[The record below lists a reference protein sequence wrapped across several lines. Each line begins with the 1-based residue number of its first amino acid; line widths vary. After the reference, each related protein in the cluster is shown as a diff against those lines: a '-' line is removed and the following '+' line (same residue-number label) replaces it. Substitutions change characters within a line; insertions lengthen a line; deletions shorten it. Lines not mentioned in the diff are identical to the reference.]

1 MDFSLSSETEAVR
14 DLATRILTEQSTV
27 DRLAEL
33 DAGDDWID
41 RRTYRELAEAGI
53 VGIALPEDVG
63 GAGLGFLELHYALE
77 QVGATAAHV
86 PLWETAV
93 VAGLAISR
101 HGTDEQRRRLLPGVA
116 SGETLLT
123 GALAESGPS
132 DARSPATVARR
143 DDSGWRLDGAKTQV
157 PLARSVDRILVSAG
171 TDDGALGLFLLD
183 PSAEG
188 VTLEDQDTVSGK
200 PHQLLRLEQAL
211 VADEDVL
218 GEVDGSEMLHDV
230 LLHAEAGLASV
241 QSGVCAAALKLSATY
256 TSEREQFGR
265 PIASFQA
272 VGQRVADAY
281 IDTEA
286 VRLAALQ
293 AAWRLAEGM
302 DATEA
307 VAIAKWWAAEAG
319 HRVLHAAHH
328 VHGGVGID
336 YEYPLH
342 RYFMLGKQIEF
353 VLGHGTQQLQRI
365 GRVLADEPA

>member
-1 MDFSLSSETEAVR
+1 MDFSLSAETEAVR

-27 DRLAEL
+27 VRLAQL
-33 DAGDDWID
+33 DAGHDWLD
-41 RRTYRELAEAGI
+41 HRTHRELADAGI

-63 GAGLGFLELHYALE
+63 GAGLGFLELYYALE

-93 VAGLAISR
+93 VAGLAIAR

-116 SGETLLT
+116 AGETLLT
-123 GALAESGPS
+123 AALVEPGPS
-132 DARSPATVARR
+132 DARAPATVARR
-143 DDSGWRLDGAKTQV
+143 DDGGWRLDGTKTQV
-157 PLARSVDRILVSAG
+157 PLARSAERILVSAA
-171 TDDGALGLFLLD
+171 TDDGAVGLFLLD
-183 PSAEG
+183 PAVAG
-188 VTLEDQDTVSGK
+188 VTLEDQETVSGK
-200 PHQLLRLEQAL
+200 PHQLLRLEQAP
-211 VADEDVL
+211 VVDEDVL
-218 GEVDGSEMLHDV
+218 GEVDGRETLHDV

-241 QSGVCAAALKLSATY
+241 QSGVCATALKMSAEY

-293 AAWRLAEGM
+293 AAWRLAEGL

-328 VHGGVGID
+328 VHGGIGID

-353 VLGHGTQQLQRI
+353 ALGHGTRQLQRI
-365 GRVLADEPA
+365 GRVLADEPV

>member
-93 VAGLAISR
+93 VVGLAIAR
-101 HGTDEQRRRLLPGVA
+101 HGTDEQRQRLLPAVA
-116 SGETLLT
+116 AGETLLT
-123 GALAESGPS
+123 VALAEPGPS

-143 DDSGWRLDGAKTQV
+143 DDGGWRLDGVKTQV

-171 TDDGALGLFLLD
+171 TDDGAVGLFLLD

-188 VTLEDQDTVSGK
+188 VTFEEQETVSGK
-200 PHQLLRLEQAL
+200 PHQLLRLEQAP
-211 VADEDVL
+211 VADQDVL
-218 GEVDGSEMLHDV
+218 GEVNGSETLHDV
-230 LLHAEAGLASV
+230 LLHAEAGLASL
-241 QSGVCAAALKLSATY
+241 QSGVCAAALKLSAEY

-293 AAWRLAEGM
+293 AAWRLAEGL

-353 VLGHGTQQLQRI
+353 ALGHGTQHLQRI